1 MGSCGVVMWN
11 ENGVW
16 QDLAGLEPQLACEAF
31 ELQLMHN
38 CIETD
43 LQSHK
48 DYAMLFKGLGSV
60 RFYFLRSEYSVRAH

>member
-1 MGSCGVVMWN
+1 MGCCGVVMWN

-16 QDLAGLEPQLACEAF
+16 QDLAGLDPQLACEAF

-48 DYAMLFKGLGSV
+48 GSLSTALKV
-60 RFYFLRSEYSVRAH
+60 CDVCNANECVSNLV